1 MQQLLQLYYP
11 AYFQMLHLLHLVT
24 IIELH
29 YIAEACLPSHILS
42 SKKQCDSGKCQN
54 DAEKST
60 TAMAAFHEYHC
71 PTKLD
76 AATEIA
82 GRLYIFSDGKV
93 WIFKDRRPEMAV
105 RIGKIFAG
113 GPQYVNASVST
124 KHHTYLIADRTIY
137 AFNIDK
143 TTETF
148 RPTRGWP
155 KILQNR
161 VLFFPQAAFPIEN
174 GSAILISGDV
184 FATYDLASNRASLIN
199 DLKLYYPNL
208 PEDFKSGI

>member
-1 MQQLLQLYYP
+1 
-11 AYFQMLHLLHLVT
+11 
-24 IIELH
+24 
-29 YIAEACLPSHILS
+29 
-42 SKKQCDSGKCQN
+42 
-54 DAEKST
+54 
-60 TAMAAFHEYHC
+60 MAAIHQYHC
-71 PTKLD
+71 PSKLD
-76 AATEIA
+76 AATEKNQIINSPVA

-137 AFNIDK
+137 AFNVDK

-148 RPTRGWP
+148 SWTNKTIKGIYRPTRGWP

-208 PEDFKSGI
+208 PEDFKSGIPYPAAQYETYHLFDSHIVYEYDMSTHQITFAQPLKKYLAC